1 MGRSRPGPLG
11 WPAWLSVAAVCLALL
26 GWAGTGSAQT
36 TGDETGTG
44 TASDT
49 TQTLVAPPFAD
60 GQTATIPVSISPN
73 APDYETWAGF
83 VIRVDRVLQIDSADD
98 ATLERLRREVIDYR
112 EKFEE
117 AEAINR
123 APADRTSRQ
132 IAALGPAPAEGASE
146 PHEVASRRTELT
158 NQLALLDAPM
168 IRASE
173 ALVQASAVITE
184 IDGVQRDRAARLI
197 LARTHSPFNPL
208 NWVSPLA
215 DVKDVAMGMWNEA
228 ARKLSDPDA
237 KAKLFDRLPAAI
249 LSFLVGALLVFR
261 SRRWAEMLDP
271 GVEKLRSIAATR
283 FLRLLSIVLQLALPW
298 LGLALMLGGL
308 ELTDL
313 LGETGTAVLLGLGV
327 LGLCMIT
334 GLWLVRQIFP
344 TSDLSANPFGFKP
357 RRASF
362 GRWIATILVSSMS
375 LTQGLEV
382 MNDRA
387 GFSEHTVNFLNFPVT
402 VVSSYA
408 LFLLARIFRK
418 SNSFPLAGSER
429 TSFSNKVVAVMA
441 TVGAVVSLFAPLAG
455 AFGYLALGEQL
466 VFAAGSSFLLFGLLF
481 IAQEALSQT
490 YELIYPRDPTEEPG
504 LVPTLIGTCL
514 AVGSLPILALL
525 WGARLSDLSEAWQS
539 FLDGLTMGGVV
550 ISPGVF
556 ISFLVVFAIGLGLT
570 RLVQSSLRNTILPKT
585 KLDLGART
593 ALNSGI
599 GYIGIFLAAIIA
611 ISTAGIDLSSLA
623 IVASALAVGI
633 GFGMQTIVSNFVSG
647 IILLIERPVSE
658 GDWIEVGGQ
667 MGYVRAISVRATRIE
682 TFDRTDVIVP
692 NSDLVTGLVTNW
704 TRGNLI
710 GRAIVAVSV
719 SLDSDTRKVER
730 ILTEIAADQPLVVL
744 SPAPTILFRGFGE
757 NAMNFELRVILRD
770 VNFLLNVESDIN
782 HEIVKRFRQEGIVIP
797 IAQRDVWLHRPDEA
811 GRDGGRNSPH
821 LTQEPRPST
830 TRNPARPDA
839 HGGDGDAD
847 Y

>member
-1 MGRSRPGPLG
+1 MGRCRSGPLG
-11 WPAWLSVAAVCLALL
+11 WPAWLSVVALCLALL
-26 GWAGTGSAQT
+26 GWAGTGSAQA
-36 TGDETGTG
+36 TGDETGTA
-44 TASDT
+44 TASET
-49 TQTLVAPPFAD
+49 AQTPVTPPSAD
-60 GQTATIPVSISPN
+60 DTATVPLSISHN
-73 APDYETWAGF
+73 APDYETWASF
-83 VIRVDRVLQIDSADD
+83 VVRVDRVLKIDLADD
-98 ATLERLRREVIDYR
+98 ATFERLRREVIDYR
-112 EKFEE
+112 EEFET

-123 APADRTSRQ
+123 APVDRINRQ
-132 IAALGPAPAEGASE
+132 IAALGPAPGEGGSE
-146 PHEVASRRTELT
+146 PPEVASRRMELT
-158 NQLALLDAPM
+158 NELALLNAPM
-168 IRASE
+168 IRANE
-173 ALVQASAVITE
+173 AYVQASAVIAE
-184 IDGVQRDRAARLI
+184 IDRVQRDRAARQFLT
-197 LARTHSPFNPL
+197 RTLSPLNPL

-215 DVKDVAMGMWNEA
+215 DVKEVAMGMWNEA
-228 ARKLSDPDA
+228 AGKLNDPDA
-237 KAKLFDRLPAAI
+237 KAKLFDRLPAAV
-249 LSFLVGALLVFR
+249 LSFLVGTLLVFR
-261 SRRWAEMLDP
+261 SRRWAEILDP
-271 GVEKLRSIAATR
+271 GVKKIRSIAVTR

-298 LGLALMLGGL
+298 LGLALMLSGL

-313 LGETGTAVLLGLGV
+313 FGETGTAVLLGLGV
-327 LGLCMIT
+327 LGLCLIT
-334 GLWLVRQIFP
+334 GGWLVQQIFP

-382 MNDRA
+382 MSDRTA
-387 GFSEHTVNFLNFPVT
+387 FSEHTLNFLNFPVT
-402 VVSSYA
+402 VISSYA

-418 SNSFPLAGSER
+418 SSSFPVAGSENS
-429 TSFSNKVVAVMA
+429 SFSNKVVAVLA

-455 AFGYLALGEQL
+455 AFGYLALSEQL

-481 IAQEALSQT
+481 IGQEALSKT

-504 LVPTLIGTCL
+504 LVPTLIGTVL
-514 AVGSLPILALL
+514 AVGSMPILALL
-525 WGARLSDLSEAWQS
+525 WGARLTDLTEAWQR
-539 FLDGLTMGGVV
+539 FQVGLTLGGVV

-556 ISFLVVFAIGLGLT
+556 IAFLVVFAVGFGLT

-593 ALNSGI
+593 ALISGM

-611 ISTAGIDLSSLA
+611 ITTAGIDLSSLA

-633 GFGMQTIVSNFVSG
+633 GFGLQTIVSNFVSG

-682 TFDRTDVIVP
+682 TFDRTDLIVP
-692 NSDLVTGLVTNW
+692 NSDLVSGPVTNW

-710 GRAIVAVSV
+710 GRAIVAVRV

-744 SPAPTILFRGFGE
+744 FPAPTILFRGFGE

-797 IAQRDVWLHRPDEA
+797 IAQRDVWLHRSDDARRE
-811 GRDGGRNSPH
+811 DGRNSPH
-821 LTQEPRPST
+821 PTQEPRLPAS
-830 TRNPARPDA
+830 RNPARPDA
-839 HGGDGDAD
+839 SGGDGDAD